1 MSLSPKRNKINP
13 DGVAFEVD
21 LERFTVGTSMFIPCI
36 DTKKAVRQLRKIA
49 KLNPEQIEYRVVIE
63 ADKYGVRIWRV
74 V

>member
-1 MSLSPKRNKINP
+1 MSQSPKRNKINP

-36 DTKKAVRQLRKIA
+36 DTKKAVRQIKKIA
-49 KLNPEQIEYRVVIE
+49 KLNPEQIEHRVVIE

>member
-1 MSLSPKRNKINP
+1 MSQSPKRNKINP

-36 DTKKAVRQLRKIA
+36 DTKKAVRQIRKIA
-49 KLNPEQIEYRVVIE
+49 KLNPEQIEHRGVIE
-63 ADKYGVRIWRV
+63 EEKYGGRIWRV